1 MKLTKLFGIAL
12 ASITMLAGCNKA
24 TSENS
29 GYDGRVFDISVA
41 QDESITASLKK
52 VGANFEITISGEG
65 EALSYTK
72 KELVPW
78 NAISKK
84 ISKVQINEGITNI
97 GNYYFYS
104 STLDYYYIPSSV
116 VKVEEFSFNAS
127 ATIYSY
133 STEEITL

>member
-52 VGANFEITISGEG
+52 VGANLKLQF
-65 EALSYTK
+65 
-72 KELVPW
+72 
-78 NAISKK
+78 
-84 ISKVQINEGITNI
+84 Q
-97 GNYYFYS
+97 
-104 STLDYYYIPSSV
+104 
-116 VKVEEFSFNAS
+116 VKVK
-127 ATIYSY
+127 
-133 STEEITL
+133 L

>member
-12 ASITMLAGCNKA
+12 ASITMLAGCDKA

-52 VGANFEITISGEG
+52 VGTNFEITITGEG
-65 EALSYTK
+65 EALSYER

-84 ISKVQINEGITNI
+84 ISEVKINEGITNI

-104 STLDYYYIPSSV
+104 SKHNHNNIL
-116 VKVEEFSFNAS
+116 NN
-127 ATIYSY
+127 
-133 STEEITL
+133 